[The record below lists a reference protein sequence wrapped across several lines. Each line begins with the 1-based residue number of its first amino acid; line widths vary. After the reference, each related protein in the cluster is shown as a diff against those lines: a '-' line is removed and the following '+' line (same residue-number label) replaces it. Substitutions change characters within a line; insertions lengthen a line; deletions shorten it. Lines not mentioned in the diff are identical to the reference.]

1 MLQRSLHTWSERAEP
16 TCPRGLAGLHTHVLF
31 SLAFL
36 RPWRVGLCR
45 QYMCVAQPS
54 PEDSAVCARV
64 ATRAPLPAPSST
76 RPAKVSNKQL
86 VTSPS
91 ERSLLHPPLTPPCGS
106 AIPCALRGHTVPRRG
121 RTPVFGF
128 GRVECRDMRV
138 GRSTKSKTCVHQ
150 RRTQTLEAR
159 LYTVRRRMG
168 TCGPA

>member
-1 MLQRSLHTWSERAEP
+1 MPAGLGRATHTCTVLSCVLAAVESRTLPSVHVCSPAEP
-16 TCPRGLAGLHTHVLF
+16 G
-31 SLAFL
+31 
-36 RPWRVGLCR
+36 GLCR
-45 QYMCVAQPS
+45 L
-54 PEDSAVCARV
+54 RV